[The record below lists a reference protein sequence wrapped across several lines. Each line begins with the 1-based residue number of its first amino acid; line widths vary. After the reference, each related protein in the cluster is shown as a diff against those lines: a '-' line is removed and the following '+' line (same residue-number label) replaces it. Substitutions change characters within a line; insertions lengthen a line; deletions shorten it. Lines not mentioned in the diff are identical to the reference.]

1 MVDAEKLLAE
11 ALRQAKAEN
20 KRIFLRE
27 DAPQDGVYGARLNR
41 YAAQFKD
48 LLEKDYVCLKIDARC
63 PNADVVITR
72 IRDYD
77 MYRDT
82 SGGNFSLPWMVVLDK
97 TGKPLVS
104 GTSPRGNIGIPDTA
118 QETSYFAW
126 MLRATA
132 QRLSDEEITVLVS
145 GMNKVKQLSR

>member
-1 MVDAEKLLAE
+1 M
-11 ALRQAKAEN
+11 
-20 KRIFLRE
+20 
-27 DAPQDGVYGARLNR
+27 
-41 YAAQFKD
+41 
-48 LLEKDYVCLKIDARC
+48 EKDYVCLKIDARC

>member
-1 MVDAEKLLAE
+1 
-11 ALRQAKAEN
+11 
-20 KRIFLRE
+20 
-27 DAPQDGVYGARLNR
+27 LNR